1 MEISEGP
8 GGCVW
13 SGGGDDGI
21 LYIDGVCDLEH
32 QNHIPYIFFSA
43 EIDRRQPRPFPQ
55 RAIAK
60 KKKKK
65 SPPGQCVSYVGS
77 SSSGEVFVKC
87 GTVICTCGKDM
98 GCRVC
103 VGGVHVMLVRGT
115 MDIVCEVEQSR
126 GKQTG

>member
-1 MEISEGP
+1 MGFY
-8 GGCVW
+8 
-13 SGGGDDGI
+13 I
-21 LYIDGVCDLEH
+21 LMVCDLEH
-32 QNHIPYIFFSA
+32 QTTSHTYSLVQRL
-43 EIDRRQPRPFPQ
+43 IDDNQDPSHREPSR
-55 RAIAK
+55 K